1 MDPNSGRLY
10 PSLEAAREA
19 GVENPVEITG
29 RPEDV
34 KLVADKVAKAS
45 ELTRLQTEAKKKK
58 RQQQKASRRNN
69 R

>member
-10 PSLEAAREA
+10 DSVEAAKEA

-34 KLVADKVAKAS
+34 KKVSDAVAARA

-58 RQQQKASRRNN
+58 RQEQKASRKKN